1 MPAWGLRLWRGC
13 EAREALSSP
22 PYRTPLKPRA
32 SVQKISSTEMS
43 KEMLV
48 TASQV
53 PGFSHSRRA
62 SIPAKKFTTLRCST
76 MTPLGLP
83 VEPDV

>member
-1 MPAWGLRLWRGC
+1 M
-13 EAREALSSP
+13 
-22 PYRTPLKPRA
+22 
-32 SVQKISSTEMS
+32 
-43 KEMLV
+43 